1 MPGFS
6 QGLWD
11 SLVQGAPLIYPQ
23 IFLCVVA
30 TLMLWPGDLFLAKG
44 EKGKWG
50 VVAFLAILVAAADLF
65 IYVQPGEGFSGMYRV
80 DGLAKGFQAI
90 VLLSALA
97 AVALSQRV
105 LNALKEQTVEYY
117 ALILF
122 ATAGM
127 LFLCGASDI
136 VSVYF
141 AMELMALCF
150 YILVGYFRTQNRGV
164 EAGVKYYLL
173 GAFSSAVFIYGVSLL
188 FAATGGLTTN
198 LQELGQQLPRVTEAN
213 SLLVF
218 GGVLFVMV
226 GMCFKVAAAPF
237 HQWSP
242 DVYDGAPT
250 PITAF
255 MATAPKAAA
264 LAAFLRIFGAA
275 FHGLMDQWSLPLQFV
290 AALSMILG
298 NVAAIRQ
305 QSMKR
310 MLAYSSIAH
319 VGYML
324 MGVLAADTVVGAQ
337 AVWLYALV
345 YLFMNTGA
353 FAIVIHLQKGGMGE
367 RIDDFRGLGRKRPGL
382 AFAMLLF
389 MFSMA
394 GIPPLAGFFTKF
406 YLFNVAVQNGL
417 VGLVVVAVL
426 TSAVSAFYYLWVI
439 RQMYFHEGG
448 AEVEAPGMAT
458 SAIVTLAGAV
468 TLVATV
474 FGPKL
479 LDLAGRIGWN

>member
-1 MPGFS
+1 MTPFS

-11 SLVQGAPLIYPQ
+11 SLMQGAPLIWPQ
-23 IFLCVVA
+23 VLLIVIA
-30 TLMLWPGDLFLAKG
+30 TLMLWPGDLFFAKG
-44 EKGKWG
+44 EKHKWAP
-50 VVAFLAILVAAADLF
+50 VAFLTLLMSGAL
-65 IYVQPGEGFSGMYRV
+65 IYLGKPGEGFSGMYRV
-80 DGLAKGFQAI
+80 DGLARGFQAI
-90 VLLSALA
+90 VILSALS
-97 AVALSQRV
+97 AVALSQRA
-105 LNALKEQTVEYY
+105 LNALREQTVEYY

-141 AMELMALCF
+141 SLELMALCF
-150 YILVGYFRTQNRGV
+150 YILVGYFRAQKRGV
-164 EAGVKYYLL
+164 EAAMKYYLL
-173 GAFSSAVFIYGVSLL
+173 GAFSSAIFIYGVSLL
-188 FAATGGLTTN
+188 FMATGGLVTN
-198 LQELGQQLPRVTEAN
+198 LTELGQKLPLVIQSN

-218 GGVLFVMV
+218 GGVLFILV

-242 DVYDGAPT
+242 DVYEGAPT

-264 LAAFLRIFGAA
+264 LAAFLRIFGTA

-290 AALSMILG
+290 AAASMILG

-324 MGVLAADTVVGAQ
+324 MGVLAADTVLGTQ

-353 FAIVIHLQKGGMGE
+353 FAIVIHIQKGGQGE
-367 RIDDFRGLGRKRPGL
+367 RIDDLRGLAKKRPGL
-382 AFAMLLF
+382 AFAMLVF
-389 MFSMA
+389 MLSMA

-406 YLFNVAVQNGL
+406 YLFNIAVQNGL
-417 VGLVVVAVL
+417 AGLVVIAVL

-448 AEVEAPGMAT
+448 AEVEAPGTAT
-458 SAIVTLAGAV
+458 SMIVTMACAATLLA
-468 TLVATV
+468 TC
-474 FGPKL
+474 FGFQL
-479 LDLAGRIGWN
+479 LDWAGRIGWI

>member
-11 SLVQGAPLIYPQ
+11 SLIQGAPFIAPQ
-23 IFLCVVA
+23 IFLCVIA

-44 EKGKWG
+44 EKGKWALLTFL
-50 VVAFLAILVAAADLF
+50 VLAITGVFVAWR
-65 IYVQPGEGFSGMYRV
+65 VPMGEAFNGMYRV
-80 DGLAKGFQAI
+80 DGLTKGFQVI
-90 VLLSALA
+90 VILSSLA

-105 LNALKEQTVEYY
+105 LDALQEQTVEYY

-141 AMELMALCF
+141 SMELMALCF

-164 EAGVKYYLL
+164 EAGLKYYLL
-173 GAFSSAVFIYGVSLL
+173 GAFSSAIFIYGVSLL

-198 LQELGQQLPRVTEAN
+198 LAELGQKLPLVPRSN

-218 GGVLFVMV
+218 GGVTLVLA

-242 DVYDGAPT
+242 DVYEGAPT

-264 LAAFLRIFGAA
+264 LAAFLRIFGTA
-275 FHGLMDQWSLPLQFV
+275 FHGLMDQWSLPLQLV
-290 AALSMILG
+290 AALSMIIG

-324 MGVLAADTVVGAQ
+324 MGVLAADASAGAQ
-337 AVWLYALV
+337 AVWLYAFV

-353 FAIVIHLQKGGMGE
+353 FAIVIHLQKGGQGE
-367 RIDDFRGLGRKRPGL
+367 RIDDFRGLGKKRPGL
-382 AFAMLLF
+382 AFAMLVF

-417 VGLVVVAVL
+417 IGLVVVAVL

-448 AEVEAPGMAT
+448 AEAEAPAAAT
-458 SAIVTLAGAV
+458 STIVTIACAV
-468 TLVATV
+468 TLVGTF
-474 FGPKL
+474 FGPQL
-479 LDLAGRIGWN
+479 LAWAGRIGWI